1 MSTEYNL
8 LQKIGLDEK
17 EAKVYVASLKIGKA
31 TAEQLA
37 KEAGILR
44 TTTYHQ
50 INSLMERGLMTS
62 FTVGKKPYYICEAPT
77 NLTRLLDAEEQN
89 IITNRRLLSDQLPEL
104 LSLFSK
110 TGDRPAVRFFPGKAG
125 LVAMREEVLTMEGS
139 ELLIV
144 STYDKF
150 VSVFTEEE
158 REKFSKRRNARKIS
172 TRVLYTKNPLE
183 DKATAYTPK
192 KYAPLNVRV
201 MPDTN
206 TALAFDIYIFDNAV
220 CLSSLQDDLWGV
232 MITGKAV
239 SESVR
244 VLYEV
249 AWGASEALFF

>member
-1 MSTEYNL
+1 MSTEFSL

-89 IITNRRLLSDQLPEL
+89 IITNRRLLSDQLPGL

-125 LVAMREEVLTMEGS
+125 LVAMREEILQMEQK

-150 VSVFTEEE
+150 INVFSEEE
-158 REKFSKRRNARKIS
+158 RNHFSKQRNNRKINS
-172 TRVLYTKNPLE
+172 RVLYTKNPLL
-183 DKATAYTPK
+183 DTKTSYTPK
-192 KYAPLNVRV
+192 KYTPTNVRIL
-201 MPDTN
+201 PDTDCH
-206 TALAFDIYIFDNAV
+206 LAFDIYIYDNAL
-220 CLSSLQDDLWGV
+220 CLSSLDDDLWGV

-239 SESVR
+239 SQSVR

-249 AWGASEALFF
+249 AWGASTPLF